1 VLPGVAPPLPV
12 DGEVAVV
19 PPLDALVEAG
29 VSSLPVELFD
39 EQAAS
44 SPRLLTPIRR
54 SIERRLI

>member
-1 VLPGVAPPLPV
+1 
-12 DGEVAVV
+12 VAVV

-44 SPRLLTPIRR
+44 SPRLLTPISR